1 MKYIFETKYAHFYK
15 LYMMTI
21 KSSGEKAWL
30 FIYPLVGLFSI
41 GFLAAYLR
49 SVGGVLSTIHFIL
62 IGVIVWSFY
71 DLCQKAP
78 VYSLLFDIWDHCLK
92 HSIVSRATTYDFII
106 GTSAFGLV
114 SAIFTTLYLTA
125 ASIIFFGFNIF
136 EGGPATIIA
145 LISIFIFATSIALLI
160 NSLIISKDKEY
171 MVLTWAIPGIIMIFS
186 GIYYPVEFLPG
197 MAIHISYLLPTTY
210 AITAIRESFGFT
222 SAVTGSLAKGMLLS
236 LIYLAF
242 SIKMYMWGI
251 KSAKKTGTTITD

>member
-1 MKYIFETKYAHFYK
+1 MKNILKTKYAHFYK
-15 LYMMTI
+15 LYKMTT

-41 GFLAAYLR
+41 GFLAAYLK
-49 SVGGVLSTIHFIL
+49 SVGGVMTTIHFVL

-78 VYSLLFDIWDHCLK
+78 VYGLLFDIWDHCLK
-92 HSIVSRATTYDFII
+92 HIIVSRATTYDFII
-106 GTSAFGLV
+106 GTSAFGLA
-114 SAIFTTLYLTA
+114 SAIFTSLYLTA
-125 ASIIFFGFNIF
+125 ASITFFSFNIF
-136 EGGPATIIA
+136 EGGLTTIIA
-145 LISIFIFATSIALLI
+145 LISIFIFATSMALLI

-210 AITAIRESFGFT
+210 AITAIRESFGFS
-222 SAVTGSLAKGMLLS
+222 SAVTGSLAKGIILS
-236 LIYLAF
+236 LTYLAF
-242 SIKMYMWGI
+242 SINIYLWAI